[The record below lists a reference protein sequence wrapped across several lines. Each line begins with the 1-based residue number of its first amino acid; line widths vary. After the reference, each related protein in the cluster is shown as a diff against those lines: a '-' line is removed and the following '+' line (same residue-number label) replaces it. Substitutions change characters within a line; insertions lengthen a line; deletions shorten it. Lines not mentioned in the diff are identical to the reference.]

1 MKREIS
7 VLTVVGECGTKRY
20 NSDRG
25 PSSISGGGAGTTSG
39 PLVQRPLTVRLV
51 HFSGL

>member
-7 VLTVVGECGTKRY
+7 VLTVVGECGATRY
-20 NSDRG
+20 DSDRD
-25 PSSISGGGAGTTSG
+25 PSSISSGGAGTTSG
-39 PLVQRPLTVRLV
+39 PLVQHPLTVRLM